1 MAERAESEIRRYACC
16 IDNLKAEIVFSIINI
31 ILNIVGIV
39 FAIIYV
45 VVPTAKL
52 LDWNFVVS
60 TYFENICHFLYI
72 PIFSPFLPFQCCTN
86 KWALILSLGILC
98 IIQVMA
104 FAFFAAMGVVLPI
117 LISIFIMVKDSMLLH
132 GSIKQRKGP
141 LIGGAI
147 MEGIT
152 LLGLLGIGIYF
163 IYTFFESY
171 SKGYMANPIV
181 TSIPWIIFAF
191 KLWNFLII
199 VGAIQEVELI
209 NQREETAIE
218 MSYMAVAQNES
229 QDNKDAN

>member
-52 LDWNFVVS
+52 LDWNFV
-60 TYFENICHFLYI
+60 
-72 PIFSPFLPFQCCTN
+72 CCTN

-199 VGAIQEVELI
+199 VGAIQEVELTY
-209 NQREETAIE
+209 QREETAIE
-218 MSYMAVAQNES
+218 MSYMTVAQNER
-229 QDNKDAN
+229 QENKDAN

>member
-1 MAERAESEIRRYACC
+1 
-16 IDNLKAEIVFSIINI
+16 
-31 ILNIVGIV
+31 
-39 FAIIYV
+39 
-45 VVPTAKL
+45 
-52 LDWNFVVS
+52 
-60 TYFENICHFLYI
+60 
-72 PIFSPFLPFQCCTN
+72 
-86 KWALILSLGILC
+86 
-98 IIQVMA
+98 MA

-117 LISIFIMVKDSMLLH
+117 LISIFIMVKDSVLLH

-199 VGAIQEVELI
+199 VGAIQEVELMH
-209 NQREETAIE
+209 QMEETAIE

-229 QDNKDAN
+229 QENKDAN